1 MDKSIRKLLKEEFPQ
16 HLLEIPQ
23 PPKQLFVQGAL
34 PGEDLILLTVV
45 GSRKYSNY
53 GKEICEKLIGG
64 LSGYGIAIVSGLAIG
79 IDTIAHKVAISTGLK
94 TIAVPGSGLN
104 RDVLYPAT
112 NRLLAQKIIEN
123 DGALLSEFDPDF
135 RATVWSFP
143 QRNRIMAG
151 LSHATLIIEA
161 ENKSG
166 TLITARMA
174 LDYNRDVLAV
184 PGSLLSR
191 TSQGTN
197 TLLRQGATPITSSE
211 DILEALG
218 FGTPTDKSQT
228 DGSRAS
234 IHIDCSPEERRVLE
248 ILRDPITRDELIHE
262 LEMPIT
268 QANVLLSSMEIKGL
282 VIESFGQMRVG

>member
-1 MDKSIRKLLKEEFPQ
+1 MDKNIKKLSKEEFPPQ
-16 HLLEIPQ
+16 LLEIPQ
-23 PPKQLFVQGAL
+23 PPKQLFAQGVL
-34 PGEDLILLTVV
+34 PDKDLVLLTVV
-45 GSRKYSNY
+45 GSRKYSSY

-64 LSGYGIAIVSGLAIG
+64 LSGYGISIVSGLAIG
-79 IDTIAHKVAISTGLK
+79 IDTIAHKAALSAGLK

-104 RDVLYPAT
+104 SSVLYPAT
-112 NRLLAQKIIEN
+112 NRLLAQKIIES
-123 DGALLSEFDPDF
+123 DGLLLSEFDPNF
-135 RATVWSFP
+135 RATLWSFP

-184 PGSLLSR
+184 PGSLFSR

-218 FGTPTDKSQT
+218 FDISTTKSQS
-228 DGSRAS
+228 DRSQAS
-234 IHIDCSPEERRVLE
+234 IHTDCSPEEKRILEVLRNP
-248 ILRDPITRDELIHE
+248 LTRDELIHK
-262 LEMPIT
+262 LEMPII

-282 VIESFGQMRVG
+282 VIESYGLMRAA